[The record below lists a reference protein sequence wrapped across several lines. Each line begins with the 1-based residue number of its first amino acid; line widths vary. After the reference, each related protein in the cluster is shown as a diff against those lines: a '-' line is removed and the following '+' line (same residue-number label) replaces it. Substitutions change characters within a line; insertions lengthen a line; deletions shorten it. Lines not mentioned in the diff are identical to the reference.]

1 MTPHPNGW
9 SRHAAIALAFVFA
22 LAAGLGAR
30 AETSTSSAQPLALSG
45 TYELANVKAGLT
57 AVTMRFS
64 ATIHNTGDT
73 AAAGQIVLRHPNVI
87 SKVFYR
93 FGDKTIAAR
102 EGLTVSG
109 NVSVPRDVY
118 DGWASGGPAVFF
130 YAKND
135 RGDIKTYRIALSA
148 AQPSAPPVK

>member
-1 MTPHPNGW
+1 MTPRSNDR
-9 SRHAAIALAFVFA
+9 SRHAVIALAFVFA
-22 LAAGLGAR
+22 LAAGLA
-30 AETSTSSAQPLALSG
+30 ASAQTSTSSAQPLALSG
-45 TYELANVKAGLT
+45 TYELASVKAGLT

-64 ATIHNTGDT
+64 ATIHNTGDM
-73 AAAGQIVLRHPNVI
+73 AATGQIVLRHPNVI

-118 DGWASGGPAVFF
+118 DGWATGGPALFF

-135 RGDIKTYRIALSA
+135 RGDIKTFRIPLSA
-148 AQPSAPPVK
+148 ATPSAPPAN